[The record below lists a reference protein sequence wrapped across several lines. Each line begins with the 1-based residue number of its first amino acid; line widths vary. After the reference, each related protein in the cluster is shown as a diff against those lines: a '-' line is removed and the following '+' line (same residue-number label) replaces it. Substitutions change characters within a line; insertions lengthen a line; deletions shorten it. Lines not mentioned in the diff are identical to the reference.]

1 MKPAAMIVIELPVSC
16 TVAPCR
22 RLNPFH
28 RALLRAL
35 EVFPPGA
42 RPGFG
47 ELARRMMILEPV
59 FLLQAWAELVAW
71 RATDADDFAVA
82 AWSVAGEEAARS
94 GWCVV
99 GERETRRV
107 TVYLRRE
114 DGVPMGAEKFEF
126 AAGRPLRTRPEWC
139 GRGMAGRIAASIKLS
154 PGERVVAF
162 SADWDAASEGRA
174 EGGT

>member
-1 MKPAAMIVIELPVSC
+1 MKPPALIVIELPVVC

-28 RALLRAL
+28 RALLRVL

-47 ELARRMMILEPV
+47 ELAGRMMILEPV
-59 FLLQAWAELVAW
+59 FLLQAWSELVAW

-99 GERETRRV
+99 GERETRRT

-114 DGVPMGAEKFEF
+114 DGGPMSADTFEF
-126 AAGRPLRTRPEWC
+126 TEERPLRTRPEWC
-139 GRGMAGRIAASIKLS
+139 GRGMASRIAASIKLA
-154 PGERVVAF
+154 PGERVVSFA
-162 SADWDAASEGRA
+162 ADWDAAREGRA
-174 EGGT
+174 DNR

>member
-1 MKPAAMIVIELPVSC
+1 MKPEAMIVIELPATC
-16 TVAPCR
+16 AVAACR

-35 EVFPPGA
+35 EVFAPGT

-59 FLLQAWAELVAW
+59 FLMQAWAELVAW

-82 AWSVAGEEAARS
+82 GWSVAGEEAVRS

-99 GERETRRV
+99 GERTTRRV
-107 TVYLRRE
+107 TLYLRRE
-114 DGVPMGAEKFEF
+114 DGVPMGAETFEF
-126 AAGRPLRTRPEWC
+126 AAGRALRSRPEWC
-139 GRGMAGRIAASIKLS
+139 GRGMAGRIAAAINPA

-162 SADWDAASEGRA
+162 AADWDSAREGRA
-174 EGGT
+174 ERT

>member
-1 MKPAAMIVIELPVSC
+1 MNPEAQIVIELPVTC

-35 EVFPPGA
+35 EVFPPGT

-47 ELARRMMILEPV
+47 ELARRMVILEPV
-59 FLLQAWAELVAW
+59 FLMQAWAELVAW

-99 GERETRRV
+99 GERETRRA
-107 TVYLRRE
+107 TLYLRRE
-114 DGVPMGAEKFEF
+114 DGASMGAETFEF
-126 AAGRPLRTRPEWC
+126 VAARALRARPEWC
-139 GRGMAGRIAASIKLS
+139 GRGMAGRIAASIALA
-154 PGERVVAF
+154 PGERVVGF
-162 SADWDAASEGRA
+162 SADWDAAREGRA
-174 EGGT
+174 GER